1 MKPLL
6 VQLRLKMKIYFKK
19 NNNVPSGEGGE
30 DETLTFLYI
39 LFLGGLGFHPH
50 HLTIPIFQ
58 IMFLIV
64 IYNCRFAQ
72 HYVSLIY

>member
-30 DETLTFLYI
+30 DETLTINIY
-39 LFLGGLGFHPH
+39 
-50 HLTIPIFQ
+50 TIPRR
-58 IMFLIV
+58 V
-64 IYNCRFAQ
+64 R
-72 HYVSLIY
+72 VSSSPPSPKNNNK